1 MKEFCQQQKAVIAQT
16 ETIDTVEKCCHRVDA
31 LEQTLRSLRDTCKKT
46 PELAELFKSVTWSFM
61 QPASLTDSKDIQEPS
76 STCQPATETPS
87 PPPEPQQKSP
97 PKPSQTS
104 PDIAEVMRNMS
115 KLAEKY
121 NKLEALVAALK
132 DRKADISQL
141 TQLRELVNNK
151 GSMDATKNLTDQLNQ
166 HRALIDSLMSDREKL
181 DFLRCRMEDL
191 ILSLTSQYAVNPKDD
206 SDDRTQ
212 GRERSAGRAG
222 TLQDDKNAELVN
234 SLQKEILQLQTE
246 CEKLQ
251 ETTRCLQEDNIQKQS
266 YIEELC
272 KATEELEVKKADRL
286 MVESAIRNDKSAL
299 DSKVSR
305 VQFDS
310 VTEQLNALFNELL
323 NKVTGQ
329 EQDWH
334 KVVSRLSTEMECK
347 LNRMEFEPVK
357 KELEDRW
364 KTIYGKLQ
372 AQEGPDLNNAAA
384 VKKQLVDRFHC
395 LTCDQPVVANFFA
408 PTLVELPSATCTSS
422 RKVIWPFGVN
432 PREKF
437 QPHNRRHFS
446 DMRDYSYLAMS
457 RSCGGR
463 GTIISRTALF
473 GNLKKARD
481 GTAMLRKSLPAQS
494 EQGDIVSYRG
504 HLNEPACITTRPT
517 SSSKE
522 DEARC
527 SPGLLPSSFPETAHG
542 SPLHNAHNGQAGRSG
557 HS

>member
-166 HRALIDSLMSDREKL
+166 HRALIDSLMSDRE
-181 DFLRCRMEDL
+181 
-191 ILSLTSQYAVNPKDD
+191 
-206 SDDRTQ
+206 
-212 GRERSAGRAG
+212 
-222 TLQDDKNAELVN
+222 KNAELVN